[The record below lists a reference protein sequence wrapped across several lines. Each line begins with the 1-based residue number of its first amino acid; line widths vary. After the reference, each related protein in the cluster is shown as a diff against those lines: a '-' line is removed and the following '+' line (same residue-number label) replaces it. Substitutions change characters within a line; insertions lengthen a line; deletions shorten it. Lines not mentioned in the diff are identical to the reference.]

1 RRRSTAATHRPGPAD
16 RIRPSRRT
24 ARNRGADGS
33 AGAPGPGPPS
43 RPAALRTLPCVSS
56 APAVHSR
63 TVLPSHPYRID
74 PILGQGLRYENATS
88 VPERTC
94 LGSDAWPGRH
104 AKRMEEYE
112 KGRPPRGDQPLCC
125 QPGSE
130 AQRSAHGEGPG
141 FLVDGLGA
149 PPRDLELVEFG
160 DQLEVAVD
168 VLEQRDAAGLVV
180 GGGAQ
185 AVAVVLGLAVGQRDA
200 VLAEA
205 VGALQQVAIAVHLA
219 QQGFAGV
226 VGEERVDA
234 LGLEARGGQRE
245 AAHLRLH
252 AVAEA
257 LGCDILDAAV
267 GVVRVLLHGVDPGIE
282 LGAA

>member
-1 RRRSTAATHRPGPAD
+1 SPPGARRRSTAATHRPGPAG

-130 AQRSAHGEGPG
+130 AQRSAYGEGPG
-141 FLVDGLGA
+141 FPVAGIGA
-149 PPRDLELVEFG
+149 PPRDLELVEFR
-160 DQLEVAVD
+160 DPLVVVLD
-168 VLEQRDAAGLVV
+168 VIEQRGAAGLVV
-180 GGGAQ
+180 GACAQ
-185 AVAVVLGLAVGQRDA
+185 AVGVALSLERGQPEAVLGDGVG
-200 VLAEA
+200 
-205 VGALQQVAIAVHLA
+205 
-219 QQGFAGV
+219 
-226 VGEERVDA
+226 
-234 LGLEARGGQRE
+234 
-245 AAHLRLH
+245 
-252 AVAEA
+252 
-257 LGCDILDAAV
+257 
-267 GVVRVLLHGVDPGIE
+267 
-282 LGAA
+282 